1 RQAATAVTA
10 VPAGT
15 VAGNVLLTFV
25 ETRKGSKVTC
35 GAGARQILDQ
45 TRSSWYGVGTRL
57 AGCLTMTGSSVPA
70 TVKVGI
76 SPRNEVAA
84 VTMAFAGVDQSNP
97 VDVLATSSSSTSPS
111 VTMSGQDLLV
121 YGLGSSG
128 LAAVATAPTGS
139 KLQATVNNS
148 AHAQV
153 AAATRAG
160 QSGTAAAGNWGL
172 APSSLPLAA
181 TVALLTAPPA
191 ATATPTSPA
200 SGGDSTTS
208 PATTPPSGSDP
219 TSSASGTPTSTAPAG
234 SDPSAPSGSG
244 DAPSSPPVTWCE
256 SGLPASPYTSAPA

>member
-76 SPRNEVAA
+76 SPRNAVAA

-172 APSSLPLAA
+172 APSSLPVAA

-208 PATTPPSGSDP
+208 PATTPSGSDP
-219 TSSASGTPTSTAPAG
+219 TSSASGTPTATAPAG
-234 SDPSAPSGSG
+234 SGPSAPSGSG
-244 DAPSSPPVTWCE
+244 NAPSSPPVTWCE
-256 SGLPASPYTSAPA
+256 SGL